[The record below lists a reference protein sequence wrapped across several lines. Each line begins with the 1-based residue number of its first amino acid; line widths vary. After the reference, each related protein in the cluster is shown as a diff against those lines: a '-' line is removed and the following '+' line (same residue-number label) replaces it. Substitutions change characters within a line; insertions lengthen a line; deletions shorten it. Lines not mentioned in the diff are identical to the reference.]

1 MISPPLQHLYNS
13 RMPGGGLLYAWFPA
27 MHTRV
32 DVLLYSKRD
41 EAGLLRVAEAI
52 RCEVLRLEG
61 LGNYYDADSEL
72 GGLNHRAAISP
83 QAVSDELFDL
93 LSFCLDC
100 YEKTGGCFDVTVL
113 SDPYV
118 PGLVRTI
125 RLSPETRTV
134 FFTRPGTSVN
144 LSGFLKGYALEKI
157 RGILQDAG
165 IANALVNMGN
175 SSVLVL
181 GDSPVAAGWNVG
193 FQADFSPFKENA
205 EGVLLK
211 NECLTTSGNNTL
223 GRKHII
229 APSTGAF
236 VEGKRGVA
244 VVTSDGAVGEVVST
258 ALFVADAEQ
267 RARIE
272 EAFSPRLVLD
282 F

>member
-1 MISPPLQHLYNS
+1 M
-13 RMPGGGLLYAWFPA
+13 YAWFPA

-52 RCEVLRLEG
+52 RREVLRLEG
-61 LGNYYDADSEL
+61 LGNYYDAGSEL
-72 GGLNHRAAISP
+72 GGLNRRAADSP

-93 LSFCLDC
+93 LSFCIGC
-100 YEKTGGCFDVTVL
+100 YEKTDGCFDVTVL

-134 FFTRPGTSVN
+134 FFTRLGTSVN

-175 SSVLVL
+175 SSVLAL

-244 VVTSDGAVGEVVST
+244 VVTSDGAVGEVLST

-267 RARIE
+267 RVRIE
-272 EAFSPRLVLD
+272 DAFSPRLVLD